1 MNYKFYCTFSFLLFF
16 LISSCQ
22 VVPLK
27 ELEKKYTVSQYVS
40 PSREKNINV
49 HDYNFVF
56 VANMSSKK
64 FNIVDVKCNYEP
76 AKLFLLNKKGVIITQ
91 FNKNDT
97 VILRTSI
104 LKNSS
109 NTIKDTVTIN
119 YKYKNR
125 SKSLNI
131 SDFIKIET
139 PINQ

>member
-1 MNYKFYCTFSFLLFF
+1 MNFRFYGTFSLLISV
-16 LISSCQ
+16 LISSCM

-27 ELEKKYTVSQYVS
+27 ELEKKYTVSHYVS

-56 VANMSSKK
+56 VANESSKK
-64 FNIVDVKCNYEP
+64 FNIVDVKCNQEP
-76 AKLFLLNKKGVIITQ
+76 AKLFLLNKKGVIISE

-97 VILRTSI
+97 VLLRTSI
-104 LKNSS
+104 LRNSS
-109 NTIKDTVTIN
+109 NPSKDTITIN
-119 YKYKNR
+119 YKHKNR

>member
-1 MNYKFYCTFSFLLFF
+1 MNFRFYRTFSFLLF
-16 LISSCQ
+16 LIISSCQ
-22 VVPLK
+22 VIPLK
-27 ELEKKYTVSQYVS
+27 ELEKKYTVSHYVS

-56 VANMSSKK
+56 VANISSKK
-64 FNIVDVKCNYEP
+64 FNIVDVKCNREP
-76 AKLFLLNKKGVIITQ
+76 AKLFLLNKKGLIISE

-97 VILRTSI
+97 VLLRTSI
-104 LKNSS
+104 LRNSNNPS
-109 NTIKDTVTIN
+109 KDTITIN

-131 SDFIKIET
+131 SDFIKSET